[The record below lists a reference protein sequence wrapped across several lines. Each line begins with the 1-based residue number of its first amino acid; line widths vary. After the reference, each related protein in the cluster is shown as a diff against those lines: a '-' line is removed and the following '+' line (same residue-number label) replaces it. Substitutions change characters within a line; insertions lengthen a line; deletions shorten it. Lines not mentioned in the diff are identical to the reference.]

1 MGLAAPTSAPNH
13 SPVPFRQAGW
23 RTRWSDCALD
33 LSRVATASTC
43 VSLTIASVITTAA
56 PSKAQIPVVDPL
68 GLSGGTFTLQTR
80 SGVGKCVPHE
90 GAADVRIG
98 LADLATMYMGA
109 HRPSQLLRAGR
120 LTELRQ
126 DVVRDLDAAF
136 STDRIPFCGT
146 LF

>member
-1 MGLAAPTSAPNH
+1 
-13 SPVPFRQAGW
+13 
-23 RTRWSDCALD
+23 
-33 LSRVATASTC
+33 
-43 VSLTIASVITTAA
+43 LTIASVITTAA

-98 LADLATMYMGA
+98 LADLATTYLGA

-136 STDRIPFCGT
+136 STDRIPFCGG